1 MIIFDDG
8 TFITNSEYPN
18 EDWTGERKPIVV
30 DEDGEIVVDEGSIF
44 IPGTGKAKYVVPDG
58 SELAL
63 KIKTLYPNYDFVLDD
78 AGNLIDVVE
87 IEPIITEEQLNTCKS
102 KKIAESKTKLAKW
115 LNNNPILYTDG
126 KYYSVTEEKQALLN
140 GNLAS
145 YERAKSVGIEY
156 PLKWNS
162 TGSSCVEWEYSD
174 LLALSLTIAA
184 YVAPKVAIQQN
195 IELDIK
201 ACETIDEINAIVI
214 DYDRSDDG
222 SETNS

>member
-1 MIIFDDG
+1 MIVYKDKK
-8 TFITNSEYPN
+8 FISNSEYPDT
-18 EDWTGERKPIVV
+18 DWVGNADFILDDN
-30 DEDGEIVVDEGSIF
+30 DENDAELE
-44 IPGTGKAKYVVPDG
+44 AKIIEFYPNFEFVLNDDG
-58 SELAL
+58 S
-63 KIKTLYPNYDFVLDD
+63 KIV
-78 AGNLIDVVE
+78 DVVATEPVVTAEE
-87 IEPIITEEQLNTCKS
+87 IETHKTKRIQ
-102 KKIAESKTKLAKW
+102 ESKILLAKW
-115 LNNNPILYTDG
+115 LNDNPILYTDG

-162 TGSSCVEWEYSD
+162 TGSSCVEWEYND

-201 ACETIDEINAIVI
+201 ACETMDEINAVVI
-214 DYDRSDDG
+214 DYDSNGDN

>member
-1 MIIFDDG
+1 MILYKDKQ
-8 TFITNSEYPN
+8 FITNSEHPN
-18 EDWTGERKPIVV
+18 DDWIGNADWVI
-30 DEDGEIVVDEGSIF
+30 
-44 IPGTGKAKYVVPDG
+44 PDG
-58 SELAL
+58 SELAE
-63 KIKTLYPNYDFVLDD
+63 KIIRLYPNFEFVFDD
-78 AGNLIDVVE
+78 DGTKIIDIVATEPVVTAEE
-87 IEPIITEEQLNTCKS
+87 IEAH
-102 KKIAESKTKLAKW
+102 KIKRIQESKILLAKW

-145 YERAKSVGIEY
+145 YERAKSAGIEY

-162 TGSSCVEWEYSD
+162 TGSSCLEWEYND

-201 ACETIDEINAIVI
+201 ACETIDEINAVVI
-214 DYDRSDDG
+214 DYDRNGDE